1 MKKFY
6 QIKFK
11 RERVGGKRFWGLEGN
26 TGPQSWD
33 ETVKTIAEKGI
44 GKVQY
49 VRHYDKTPTNY
60 KRLDGKEMLRL
71 WQSVASSN

>member
-1 MKKFY
+1 MSKLY
-6 QIKFK
+6 LVKFK
-11 RERVGGKRFWGLEGN
+11 RELFGGKRYYGFGGN

-33 ETVKTIAEKGI
+33 ETVKLIAKQGI

-49 VRHYDKTPTNY
+49 VQHYDKTPVNY

-71 WQSVASSN
+71 WQAVAV